1 MIKNI
6 TQSGAFV
13 QVSSYNPPNIY
24 NTGQSAGEMRYNT
37 NTQHIEVYDGT
48 NWISISQ
55 TPTVS
60 LSYEAEEAIRWVRDS
75 MVKEAKLKAKIE
87 KYPTLKSAYEQF
99 KMIEALVYEEEKIGA

>member
-13 QVSSYNPPNIY
+13 QVSSYSPPNIY

-37 NTQHIEVYDGT
+37 NTQHMEVYDGT

-60 LSYEAEEAIRWVRDS
+60 LSYEAEEAIRWAERKMQDERDLEER
-75 MVKEAKLKAKIE
+75 MAKHPGLKD
-87 KYPTLKSAYEQF
+87 AYEKFQMMDILT
-99 KMIEALVYEEEKIGA
+99 KEENAE